1 MAANNRI
8 YYPVHQAG
16 IKPEALDLTA
26 YLPIHGL
33 QSANMTTTFNLA
45 QVFELG
51 QLAIYENIEEVPD
64 VEVSLSKVLDGHP
77 PMFTIATSG
86 ATNPL
91 LQQRANR
98 KSLFAMSLFDD
109 TISST
114 SGSTVKTV
122 VESSGMFVSSLTYNF
137 PLDDNFTED
146 ITFVG
151 NDRLWKGDARVVET
165 VALARANALSFP
177 GAFDGTDTPQG
188 TNQTNRREDFL
199 LTTTTGTTDSDGINN
214 DPAVTV
220 LPTEVFGVGSDGINA
235 LGSDFRA
242 RLANVS
248 VSVDLNRESLNE
260 LGRKT
265 PYFRTASFPVEV
277 TTEIEITS
285 TSGDFIS
292 ATEDGILT
300 TDTTCTGD
308 LGNIADQ
315 TIRIAT
321 CEGLRLYMG
330 NKNRLASVNYGGG
343 DAGGGNVSVSY
354 TYSTFNHLTV
364 MHTNDP
370 ASGISNFSTAVK
382 ADVETYLVGGG
393 GI

>member
-1 MAANNRI
+1 MAGNNRI
-8 YYPVHQAG
+8 YYPIHQAG
-16 IKPEALDLTA
+16 LRTRNAAAYTA
-26 YLPIHGL
+26 IHGL
-33 QSANMTTTFNLA
+33 QSASMTTTFNLS

-64 VEVSLSKVLDGHP
+64 VEVTLSKVLDGHP
-77 PMFTIATSG
+77 PMFTLATTG
-86 ATNPL
+86 ASNPL
-91 LQQRANR
+91 LQKRAGEN
-98 KSLFAMSLFDD
+98 SLFAMSLFDD

-114 SGSTVKTV
+114 SSETVRTV
-122 VESSGMFVSSLTYNF
+122 VESSGMFVSSVSYSF

-151 NDRLWKGDARVVET
+151 NDRIWQGDSRLVES
-165 VALARANALSFP
+165 VAVARAAALSFP

-188 TNQTNRREDFL
+188 TNQVNRREDLL
-199 LTTTTGTTDSDGINN
+199 LTTTSGGTDSDGFNN
-214 DPAVTV
+214 DPAVTI
-220 LPTEVFGVGSDGINA
+220 LPTEVFGIGSNGINT
-235 LGSDFRA
+235 LTSDFRA
-242 RLANVS
+242 RLANIS

-265 PYFRTASFPVEV
+265 PYSRTASFPVEV

-292 ATEDGILT
+292 VTEDGILT
-300 TDTTCTGD
+300 SSTDCTGD
-308 LGNIADQ
+308 LGNIGNQ

-330 NKNRLASVNYGGG
+330 NKNRLSSVNYGGG

-354 TYSTFNHLTV
+354 SYSTFNHLTV
-364 MHTNDP
+364 MHANDP
-370 ASGISNFSTAVK
+370 AAGLLNFDITDAV
-382 ADVETYLVGGG
+382 DVSYLTGGG
-393 GI
+393 NI